1 MTAPIVTVTL
11 NPAIDQTIVVDQLT
25 LGAVHRARSSQSNAG
40 GKGVN
45 VAGCLADWGA
55 EVIVTGVLGRDNAAP
70 FEAFFAA
77 KRIDDRFV
85 RAPGETR
92 TNIKIADLATR
103 DTTDVNLPGLAVDAA
118 AYAAVDATLR
128 RVARPGTLVVVA
140 GSLPA
145 GMAEDT
151 LAELVGDL
159 AGLGARVVLDTSGE
173 PLRRALAPGRVP
185 PHCIKP
191 NRAELEDLVGRPL
204 AGDADLLA
212 AARELVARGI
222 ALVVISRG
230 AEGALFVTAA
240 RALVGRLPPV
250 AALSTVGAGD
260 AMVAGLVAA
269 LAEGAEDLAGGD
281 DLAEGAGL
289 ERVARL
295 AVAFAAAKL
304 AGVGP
309 NLPSITAVEDLAAR
323 VVLAPPNVWEV

>member
-1 MTAPIVTVTL
+1 MSDPIVTVTL
-11 NPAIDQTIVVDQLT
+11 NPAIDQTIVVDRLT

-55 EVIVTGVLGRDNAAP
+55 SVIVTGVLGRDNAAP
-70 FEAFFAA
+70 FEAFFAS
-77 KRIDDRFV
+77 KRIDDRFI

-92 TNIKIADLATR
+92 TNIKIADLASA

-118 AYAAVDATLR
+118 TRSAVDATLR
-128 RVARPGTLVVVA
+128 RVVGPGTLVVVA

-145 GMAEDT
+145 GMEADT
-151 LAELVGDL
+151 LADVVDDL
-159 AGLGARVVLDTSGE
+159 AGRGARVVLDTSGE
-173 PLRRALAPGRVP
+173 PLRRALAPGRRL

-204 AGDADLLA
+204 VGEADLLT

-222 ALVVISRG
+222 ALVVVSRG
-230 AEGALFVTAA
+230 ADGALFVTAT

-260 AMVAGLVAA
+260 AMVAGLVAG
-269 LAEGAEDLAGGD
+269 LAEGADLD
-281 DLAEGAGL
+281 
-289 ERVARL
+289 RIARL

-309 NLPSITAVEDLAAR
+309 NLPSIAAVEDLAAR
-323 VVLAPPNVWEV
+323 VTLAPPDVWEV